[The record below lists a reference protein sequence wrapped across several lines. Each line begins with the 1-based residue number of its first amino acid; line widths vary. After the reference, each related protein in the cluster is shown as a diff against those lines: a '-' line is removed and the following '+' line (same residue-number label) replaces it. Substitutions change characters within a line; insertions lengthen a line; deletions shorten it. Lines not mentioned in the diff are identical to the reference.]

1 MSLDRVVF
9 AGYLLESGLFVGL
22 WNIPPSEIPPGDP
35 LTADDG
41 ITALTADD
49 GVTALTV
56 DS

>member
-9 AGYLLESGLFVGL
+9 AGYLFESGLFVGL

-56 DS
+56 D